1 MRGIPPSPPVRVGR
15 EPIEL
20 GYGCGPGSMGVS
32 ASSDVDCSP
41 DPDPSVGFDCVDVTF
56 EARGRWESLSIAGGP
71 GG

>member
-1 MRGIPPSPPVRVGR
+1 
-15 EPIEL
+15 
-20 GYGCGPGSMGVS
+20 MGVS

-56 EARGRWESLSIAGGP
+56 ETRGRWESLSIAGGP